1 MGIKRYQIEVM
12 DYPIQSLLLIFDGD
26 FDEHG
31 ILMKKAVGVTY
42 MWRPLAGC

>member
-1 MGIKRYQIEVM
+1 LEDIY
-12 DYPIQSLLLIFDGD
+12 YPIHSLLLIFDGD